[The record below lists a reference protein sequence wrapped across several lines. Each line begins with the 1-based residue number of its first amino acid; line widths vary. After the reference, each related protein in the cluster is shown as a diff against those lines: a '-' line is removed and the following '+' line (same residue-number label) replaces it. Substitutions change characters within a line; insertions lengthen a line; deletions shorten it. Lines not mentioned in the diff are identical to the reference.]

1 MGTSVRTST
10 RTERGVR
17 SPSRKVVM
25 AWGQLLVGVF
35 DVGIEHRG
43 SDVAHA
49 AHEKVAVESIQN
61 SQNEEGVSESS
72 HG

>member
-1 MGTSVRTST
+1 MV
-10 RTERGVR
+10 
-17 SPSRKVVM
+17 
-25 AWGQLLVGVF
+25 WGQLLVGIVF
-35 DVGIEHRG
+35 DVGINHRG

-61 SQNEEGVSESS
+61 RQTEEGVSESS